1 MTDAKR
7 SEVVAKFRDELRRE
21 EARYFAYE
29 AVKRTRAPKRDEQIR
44 TQAQHAACE
53 WSKELR

>member
-1 MTDAKR
+1 METTRLAI
-7 SEVVAKFRDELRRE
+7 VAQFSDDLRRE

-29 AVKRTRAPKRDEQIR
+29 AVKRTRAPKGDEQTR
-44 TQAQHAACE
+44 TQAQHVACE